1 MDLEIGRLDG
11 DSWHALGVFQ
21 GPVSKAAL
29 RDWTLNREPA
39 AGTYQV
45 REPGSDEPRYLIRI
59 GAGGEIATVEVLD
72 ID

>member
-1 MDLEIGRLDG
+1 MNLEIGRLDG
-11 DSWHALGVFQ
+11 DSWLALGALQ

-29 RDWTLNREPA
+29 RDWTEGREPA

-45 REPGSDEPRYLIRI
+45 REAGSAEPRYLVQI
-59 GAGGEIATVEVLD
+59 GAGGEIQTVEVLD